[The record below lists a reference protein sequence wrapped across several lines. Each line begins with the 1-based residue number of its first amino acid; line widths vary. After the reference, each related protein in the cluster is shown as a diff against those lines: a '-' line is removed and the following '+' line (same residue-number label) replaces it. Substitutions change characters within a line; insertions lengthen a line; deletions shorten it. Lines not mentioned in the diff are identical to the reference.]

1 MTGPLDG
8 YRIIDT
14 TQMISGP
21 VATRILADQGAEV
34 IKVEAPGLGDLL
46 RHLGDDKSGISSTFA
61 TTNRNKRSIVLNLK
75 ESLGLELLRKL
86 VRTADVFIQN
96 FRPGTAE
103 RMGMGEDDLR
113 IIKADLLYV
122 SISGFGEKGPYRH
135 KRVYDPIIQALSG
148 LASIQKN
155 RDTGRPHMV
164 RAVIPDKLTAITAAQ
179 AVTAGL
185 LSLARTGQGQHIR
198 LSMLD
203 SMLSFLWPE
212 SMSNYTII
220 EKEPGQTREEL
231 AQDLI
236 FETKDGYITV
246 GTVQN
251 AEWKGLATGLEHPE
265 WLEDPRFKT
274 AADRL
279 KNVVARLALTAE
291 VLKTRTTGKWLEVLD
306 SYEVPCAPV
315 LNREEIVDSP
325 QVIANELI
333 VESNHPRIGRI
344 RQARGAARFD
354 QTSTHHFRPAPT
366 LGEHTDEILCE
377 LGLSLEDIAILR
389 SNQVVA

>member
-1 MTGPLDG
+1 MD
-8 YRIIDT
+8 
-14 TQMISGP
+14 
-21 VATRILADQGAEV
+21 
-34 IKVEAPGLGDLL
+34 
-46 RHLGDDKSGISSTFA
+46 
-61 TTNRNKRSIVLNLK
+61 
-75 ESLGLELLRKL
+75 
-86 VRTADVFIQN
+86 
-96 FRPGTAE
+96 
-103 RMGMGEDDLR
+103 
-113 IIKADLLYV
+113 
-122 SISGFGEKGPYRH
+122 SISGFP
-135 KRVYDPIIQALSG
+135 
-148 LASIQKN
+148 
-155 RDTGRPHMV
+155 
-164 RAVIPDKLTAITAAQ
+164 
-179 AVTAGL
+179 
-185 LSLARTGQGQHIR
+185 
-198 LSMLD
+198 MLD

-246 GTVQN
+246 GTVQD

-306 SYEVPCAPV
+306 SHEVPCAPV

-377 LGLSLEDIAILR
+377 LGLSLEDIATLR
-389 SNQVVA
+389 SNRVVA